1 VEFAH
6 SGGKGHCNSVRGM
19 FKDLRF
25 LLSVMCFIGFNRKH
39 IEHEEMDDREVGYS
53 QTRNQYLVQVV
64 EQEIYKYHIVSYTHA
79 SWQSAQEHCRQL
91 GGELYIMN
99 TRDHWMTLMDNMLN
113 PGYNLDKRF
122 QTFMILLSIKP
133 IDAVSI

>member
-1 VEFAH
+1 
-6 SGGKGHCNSVRGM
+6 M
-19 FKDLRF
+19 
-25 LLSVMCFIGFNRKH
+25 
-39 IEHEEMDDREVGYS
+39 HER
-53 QTRNQYLVQVV
+53 QTRKQNLGSWD
-64 EQEIYKYHIVSYTHA
+64 EQEKYRYYMVSHTHA
-79 SWQSAQEHCRQL
+79 SWHSAQEHCRQL